1 MRGWTTDDI
10 LDQHGRR
17 YVITGANSG
26 IGAETAVVLA
36 ARGARVTLACRNLEK
51 AAVVAERI
59 GSAATVAHLDLAD
72 LASVREFADTV
83 DEADVLVNNAGVMA
97 LPLRRTADGFE
108 MQMGTNHLGHF
119 ALTGLLLPKLTE
131 RVVTL
136 SSLAHLGG
144 SVRVDDLNW
153 ERRRYNRW
161 AAYGDSK
168 LANLV
173 FAQELARR
181 ITAAGS
187 TLRSVLAH
195 PGYAVTE
202 LMGHSQTPVDY
213 LMKAGALLRV
223 GQPAD
228 QGALPSLY
236 AATEDVP
243 NGSYW
248 GPRLVLRG
256 GPSTARYRSIADDQ
270 SVRDRL
276 WAASEKLTGITV
288 DVPA

>member
-1 MRGWTTDDI
+1 MHGWSTDAI
-10 LDQHGRR
+10 PDQSGRR
-17 YVITGANSG
+17 YVITGANG
-26 IGAETAVVLA
+26 GLGAEMATALA
-36 ARGARVTLACRNLEK
+36 RRGASVTLACRNLDK
-51 AAVVAERI
+51 AAIVADRI

-72 LASVREFADTV
+72 LSSVREFADTV
-83 DEADVLVNNAGVMA
+83 DAVDVLIDNAGVMA

-119 ALTGLLLPKLTE
+119 ALTGLLLPKLTD

-144 SVRVDDLNW
+144 SIRADDLNW

-161 AAYGDSK
+161 VAYGDSK

-181 ITAAGS
+181 FTAAGS
-187 TLRSVLAH
+187 GLRSVVAH
-195 PGYAVTE
+195 PGYAATG
-202 LMGHSQTPVDY
+202 LMGQSETAMDY
-213 LMKAGALLRV
+213 LMKAGELLRV

-228 QGALPSLY
+228 QGALPALY
-236 AATEDVP
+236 AATQDVA

-256 GPSTARYRSIADDQ
+256 GPSRARYRSIVDDQ
-270 SVRDRL
+270 SVRDKL
-276 WAASEKLTGITV
+276 WAASEKLTGVTV
-288 DVPA
+288 QAVE

>member
-1 MRGWTTDDI
+1 MRGWSIDRI
-10 LDQHGRR
+10 SDQTGRR

-26 IGAETAVVLA
+26 LGAEIATVLA
-36 ARGARVTLACRNLEK
+36 GKGAQVTLACRNLDK

-59 GSAATVAHLDLAD
+59 GGAATVAHLDLAD
-72 LASVREFADTV
+72 LSSVREFADSV
-83 DEADVLVNNAGVMA
+83 DDVDVLINNAGVMA

-119 ALTGLLLPKLTE
+119 ALTGLLLPKLSD
-131 RVVTL
+131 RVVTT

-144 SVRVDDLNW
+144 SIRANDLNW

-161 AAYGDSK
+161 AAYADSK

-181 ITAAGS
+181 FTEAGS
-187 TLRSVLAH
+187 SLRSVVAH
-195 PGYAVTE
+195 PGYAATE
-202 LMGHSQTPVDY
+202 LMGHSETPVDY
-213 LMKAGALLRV
+213 LMKAGALLRI

-236 AATEDVP
+236 AATADVP

-248 GPRLVLRG
+248 GPTFVLRG
-256 GPSTARYRSIADDQ
+256 GPSRARYRSIVDEQ
-270 SVRDRL
+270 SVRDKL
-276 WAASEKLTGITV
+276 WAVSEKLTGITV
-288 DVPA
+288 DAPS

>member
-1 MRGWTTDDI
+1 MSGWSPDRI
-10 LDQHGRR
+10 PDQHGRR
-17 YVITGANSG
+17 FVITGANSG
-26 IGAETAVVLA
+26 LGAETAAVLA

-51 AAVVAERI
+51 AAVVADRI

-72 LASVREFADTV
+72 LSSVREFAGTV
-83 DEADVLVNNAGVMA
+83 DAVDVLINNAGVMA

-187 TLRSVLAH
+187 SLRSVVAH
-195 PGYAVTE
+195 PGYAATE
-202 LMGHSQTPVDY
+202 LMGHSETPVDY

-236 AATEDVP
+236 AATADVP

-248 GPRLVLRG
+248 GPSLVLRG
-256 GPSTARYRSIADDQ
+256 GPSPARYRSIVDDQ
-270 SVRDRL
+270 SVRDKL
-276 WAASEKLTGITV
+276 WAVSEKLTGVTV